1 MMLRRILKS
10 AVLAGAA
17 TLGLTNVAAGQSHPE
32 YIPLGRVS
40 AALYK
45 PDSGPAPH
53 IAFLV
58 SHRTANNLNNIAC
71 RELAKRGFLA
81 LCWNTRFVNNEAAVR
96 WEDIAFDVKTTVD
109 YVRKVPG
116 ITKVVLLG
124 HSGGSPL
131 MSYYEA
137 VAEAGPNWCKGPGKL
152 MQCAGTMDFKPADG
166 IVFPDAHPGN
176 GVQSLRGL
184 NPSVVQNKDGTLK
197 IIPELDPFS
206 QKNGFN
212 PEGASHY
219 PKEFQVRYFAAQSK
233 AMNDLIAK
241 AQSQMQLIKE
251 GKSVYPDDD
260 IFAIPGGGFSG
271 AGAGSADL
279 NSMDPSIPELMS
291 TARPE
296 KVLKNDG
303 SIVMEVAHSVAV
315 PEPENA
321 KANHTF
327 ERGTKVFTL
336 KSFLSANAVKST
348 NALDGIEWCSSNNS
362 TMCAVQ
368 SIKIPTLIAAMGA
381 FHFVRDQEMM
391 YDLSGAKDKDYIVI
405 EGAVHGYTPCK
416 ACEKTPGQYSNS
428 DKNLFDYIAKWA
440 NARF

>member
-1 MMLRRILKS
+1 MMLKRIFKS
-10 AVLAGAA
+10 AILAGAA
-17 TLGLTNVAAGQSHPE
+17 TLGLTNVASAQSHPE

-45 PDSGPAPH
+45 PDSGAAPH

-109 YVRKVPG
+109 YVRKIPG

-152 MQCAGTMDFKPADG
+152 MQCTGTMDFKPADG

-206 QKNGFN
+206 VKNGFN

-219 PKEFQVRYFAAQSK
+219 PKEFQARYFAAQSK
-233 AMNDLIAK
+233 AMNDLIAR
-241 AQSQMQLIKE
+241 AQSQMQLIKD
-251 GKSVYPDDD
+251 GKAVYPDDD

-303 SIVMEVAHSVAV
+303 SIAMEVAHSVAV

-321 KANHTF
+321 KANHSF

-381 FHFVRDQEMM
+381 FHFVRDQELMF
-391 YDLSGAKDKDYIVI
+391 DLSGAKDKDYIVI